1 VLRPVTH
8 LAPPARNRNAD
19 RDVSWADA
27 EIAER
32 EDGEMPGMAAMAM
45 GAAPVLGGALLGAAV
60 GQFRGPDMRAG
71 IKQDL
76 ELLEQMPDTES
87 ARREALR
94 RSINERIDELILAE
108 NRARQLRAKASSY
121 EGNWRDI
128 VLFACTV
135 LFSIVWWSVD
145 HHRNSW
151 LPVFIATIVAAVLAC
166 GYTVRGLR
174 RSVRRARRR
183 ADRGPQS

>member
-1 VLRPVTH
+1 
-8 LAPPARNRNAD
+8 
-19 RDVSWADA
+19 
-27 EIAER
+27 
-32 EDGEMPGMAAMAM
+32 MPGMAALAL
-45 GAAPVLGGALLGAAV
+45 GAAPVLGGALFGAVA
-60 GQFRGPDMRAG
+60 GQFRGPDLRAG

-76 ELLEQMPDTES
+76 ELLEQIPEIEA
-87 ARREALR
+87 ARREALQ
-94 RSINERIDELILAE
+94 RSINGRIDELIVA
-108 NRARQLRAKASSY
+108 NDRALQLRVAASSY

-128 VLFACTV
+128 VLFLCTV

-183 ADRGPQS
+183 ADRGQQS